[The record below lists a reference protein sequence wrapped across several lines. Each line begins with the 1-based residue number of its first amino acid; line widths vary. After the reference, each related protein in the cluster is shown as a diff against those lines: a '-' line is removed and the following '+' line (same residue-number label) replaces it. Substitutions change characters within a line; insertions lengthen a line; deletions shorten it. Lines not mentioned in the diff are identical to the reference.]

1 MKRLAILAIYS
12 KEGKVYDYIEYLVK
26 ELKKEVQAFYVVC
39 NGMLR
44 IEEQEKIKQ
53 YIDDI
58 FFRTN
63 EGYDAAALKQTMDEY
78 LGWEKIYE
86 FDELVLLND
95 SFFGPFIPFADI
107 FCNMSNRECDF
118 WAFTSNQESNTL
130 MGDVPFHLQS
140 YFLVIRDRM
149 LRHKSFRKFWE
160 NLPKIET
167 YKQAVLN
174 YELRLTEYF
183 IHEGFVGS
191 TYVDDKCFNSEVFS
205 ERYVYAMLEPY
216 ALVVHKGCPVVK
228 KKCFLLDRK
237 QIYTMSEYEDIVLL
251 MKYLKQNSKYDTD
264 MIWQVLLDQNNL
276 SKIDNN
282 LCMEYIVQEK
292 TELDDYDKDNI
303 TKSVIII
310 YIDCEIYIDDVF
322 AYMKNIDQYIDM
334 VIIYDKAISDKIECR
349 KPALKRVQLIEY
361 NEKLMEYVNHYRSKY
376 EYFCVINLQNI
387 YETGRPLK
395 TGRSRLH
402 LLFENS
408 ISSIEFIA
416 DILKHLSEEKLLSG
430 MIVEEQMWNVNS
442 RNTEAGKIGAVW
454 MKKRCEDI
462 GNLSRIKNLCDITQK
477 GMKYERIISSEYAR
491 IKMNLLR
498 RMISGFSE
506 LTQIYS
512 EKALDDACRIKR
524 VTLFCKN
531 KKDIYIFG
539 NGIYGKE
546 CYKLLNSNNIYVA
559 GFLVSG
565 LHKTDSY
572 YLGIPVYELETIFEK
587 RKDWSQTGIIVCINS
602 RDVNS
607 IKKIGRAHV

>member
-228 KKCFLLDRK
+228 KNAFYLTENRYIPCRN
-237 QIYTMSEYEDIVLL
+237 
-251 MKYLKQNSKYDTD
+251 MK
-264 MIWQVLLDQNNL
+264 I
-276 SKIDNN
+276 
-282 LCMEYIVQEK
+282 
-292 TELDDYDKDNI
+292 
-303 TKSVIII
+303 
-310 YIDCEIYIDDVF
+310 
-322 AYMKNIDQYIDM
+322 
-334 VIIYDKAISDKIECR
+334 
-349 KPALKRVQLIEY
+349 
-361 NEKLMEYVNHYRSKY
+361 
-376 EYFCVINLQNI
+376 
-387 YETGRPLK
+387 
-395 TGRSRLH
+395 
-402 LLFENS
+402 
-408 ISSIEFIA
+408 
-416 DILKHLSEEKLLSG
+416 
-430 MIVEEQMWNVNS
+430 
-442 RNTEAGKIGAVW
+442 
-454 MKKRCEDI
+454 
-462 GNLSRIKNLCDITQK
+462 
-477 GMKYERIISSEYAR
+477 
-491 IKMNLLR
+491 
-498 RMISGFSE
+498 
-506 LTQIYS
+506 
-512 EKALDDACRIKR
+512 
-524 VTLFCKN
+524 
-531 KKDIYIFG
+531 
-539 NGIYGKE
+539 
-546 CYKLLNSNNIYVA
+546 
-559 GFLVSG
+559 
-565 LHKTDSY
+565 
-572 YLGIPVYELETIFEK
+572 
-587 RKDWSQTGIIVCINS
+587 
-602 RDVNS
+602 
-607 IKKIGRAHV
+607 